1 MTEGQDT
8 RDAADAMGDARM
20 RLHRAL
26 LQSHRLRGSF
36 DELDDAA
43 SSFCLLLKQLGY
55 SPEQTLIDAKKV
67 IDDALEGHDIPT
79 AERAV
84 LMCIQQYYK

>member
-1 MTEGQDT
+1 MTEGQDM
-8 RDAADAMGDARM
+8 RDGPDALGDARL
-20 RLHRAL
+20 RFHNAL
-26 LQSHRLRGSF
+26 VQSHRLRGYF

-43 SSFCLLLKQLGY
+43 ASFCVLLKHLGY